1 MNDIERLDYLLAK
14 VSADKK
20 EAFVEDLKAAANIE
34 ACMDV
39 LKKYSISLNEEDLK
53 KLATNRE
60 LSDAELAD
68 TSAGGCCQKYEYEED
83 CRMDFCNSFICY
95 DMFKA
100 PAGCPYCD
108 GLF

>member
-39 LKKYSISLNEEDLK
+39 LKK
-53 KLATNRE
+53 
-60 LSDAELAD
+60 
-68 TSAGGCCQKYEYEED
+68 
-83 CRMDFCNSFICY
+83 
-95 DMFKA
+95 
-100 PAGCPYCD
+100 
-108 GLF
+108 